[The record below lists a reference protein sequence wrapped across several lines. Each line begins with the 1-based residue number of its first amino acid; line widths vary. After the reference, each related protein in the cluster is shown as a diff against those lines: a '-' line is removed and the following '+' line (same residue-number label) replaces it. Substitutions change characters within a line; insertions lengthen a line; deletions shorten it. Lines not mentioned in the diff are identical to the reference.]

1 MNKTFA
7 KQVFEEWGFWPICGG
22 VDEPPIVEP
31 PPVID
36 PPVIEPP
43 PVSTPVIGLETKLDG
58 DQIPEELRGKSLSE
72 VIGMLQQPTLPQIPE
87 PVQPSSQEPTEQETL
102 EELRV
107 NFYQDPIG
115 TVSKLVQMAIAPV
128 VNSIYQDKEDKGR
141 NSIVSRDNYDMLKK
155 DVDEFMTNVPQHLRA
170 NPQSWDIAYNYAK
183 GKNFEKLTK
192 QVSSAPAELPPP
204 TGILSV
210 GGKVNLTEDEKRAAL
225 NMGITEED
233 YIKWK

>member
-170 NPQSWDIAYNYAK
+170 NPKSWDIAYNYAK
-183 GKNFEKLTK
+183 GKNFDKLIKPPTP
-192 QVSSAPAELPPP
+192 VTPPELPPG
-204 TGILSV
+204 TGAQ
-210 GGKVNLTEDEKRAAL
+210 GGGSKVNLSSEEKEAAL
-225 NMGITEED
+225 KMGITEED
-233 YIKWK
+233 YAK

>member
-31 PPVID
+31 PPVIE

-58 DQIPEELRGKSLSE
+58 D
-72 VIGMLQQPTLPQIPE
+72 QIPE

-170 NPQSWDIAYNYAK
+170 NPQSWDI
-183 GKNFEKLTK
+183 
-192 QVSSAPAELPPP
+192 
-204 TGILSV
+204 
-210 GGKVNLTEDEKRAAL
+210 
-225 NMGITEED
+225 
-233 YIKWK
+233 

>member
-31 PPVID
+31 PPVIE

-58 DQIPEELRGKSLSE
+58 DQIPEELREKSLSE

-192 QVSSAPAELPPP
+192 QVSLVPAELPPP
-204 TGILSV
+204 TGTSLT
-210 GGKVNLTEDEKRAAL
+210 GGKVTLTEDERRAAL

-233 YIKWK
+233 YIKLK